1 MANTAPRV
9 LVQPD
14 RATFTVQNEIEISYA
29 DPPLAAASE
38 SEWLSI
44 FTKIIQ
50 NREFKGWGH
59 PEERP
64 QIQALYH
71 SSALPVPIGNAA
83 MQCQSVT
90 NGLVSACL
98 IAFAKVCLLPSTS
111 KNPHVFACI
120 VLTRALQHKRLVLR
134 PDDIF
139 LPLLDAAATH
149 VFQNGEASRNVFV
162 SHQGQ
167 KVCRGITPDF
177 LWSILE
183 CRHCLSSATGLS
195 PLVQNQT

>member
-1 MANTAPRV
+1 MATAVPRV
-9 LVQPD
+9 SVQPD
-14 RATFTVQNEIEISYA
+14 LVTFTVQHEIEISYA
-29 DPPLAAASE
+29 DPPCAAASE
-38 SEWLSI
+38 SEWLST
-44 FTKIIQ
+44 FTKIIEG
-50 NREFKGWGH
+50 RESRGWGH
-59 PEERP
+59 PEVQAP

-71 SSALPVPIGNAA
+71 SSALPVPIGNAG

-98 IAFAKVCLLPSTS
+98 FAFAKVCLSPSTA
-111 KNPHVFACI
+111 KNPRDFTCI

-162 SHQGQ
+162 AHAG
-167 KVCRGITPDF
+167 KMV
-177 LWSILE
+177 
-183 CRHCLSSATGLS
+183 
-195 PLVQNQT
+195 